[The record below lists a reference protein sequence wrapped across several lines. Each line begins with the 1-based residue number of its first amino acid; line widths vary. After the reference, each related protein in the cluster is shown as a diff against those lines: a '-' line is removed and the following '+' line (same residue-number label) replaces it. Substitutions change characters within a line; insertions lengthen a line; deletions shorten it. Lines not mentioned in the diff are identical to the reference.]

1 MKFSRLKRESA
12 LFWPKEIDISDGEFV
27 GENGARFPTMIAIK
41 DRVEE
46 HQGTINEW
54 HSIMSWSVFVG
65 YHTAAKEK
73 LKNGDLSKVRFS
85 DIDWSVV
92 EKRGGT
98 TKAPH
103 LFVRS
108 LRSLLHKNA
117 LHFVCPWRG
126 R

>member
-92 EKRGGT
+92 ERHFSGT
-98 TKAPH
+98 
-103 LFVRS
+103 LFGPNNWPRVMRS
-108 LRSLLHKNA
+108 QYVNDQKS
-117 LHFVCPWRG
+117 
-126 R
+126 